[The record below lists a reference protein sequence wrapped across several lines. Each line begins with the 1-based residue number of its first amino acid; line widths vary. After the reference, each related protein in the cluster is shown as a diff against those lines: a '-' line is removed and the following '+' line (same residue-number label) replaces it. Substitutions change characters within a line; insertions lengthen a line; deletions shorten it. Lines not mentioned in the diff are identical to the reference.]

1 MGVNS
6 DTKILKAICG
16 QHIQNVVQVRVTI
29 GLCKQK
35 IKTFQS
41 EPGKLLSFPIS
52 SLLRKVDLGGKEN
65 RREFSTVSQGMATS
79 TMSKNKVETGAPVS
93 GTPTMMDNLSNY
105 IIVDIGANLTNKKF
119 SRDLDQV
126 IQRATDAGVSKI
138 MVTGT
143 SLHSTKEALRLT
155 RLYPGT
161 LYSTAGIHPHDAKS
175 WDEETYNELK
185 EAARCTECVAIG
197 ECELGKPLFLHERDA
212 HQEMVSILERFVDKL
227 PSCVIH
233 CFTGNR
239 EQAIKYLQLGCYI
252 GLTGYLWK
260 DKSENGV
267 RRILEEGVIPL
278 DKLLVETDAPFM
290 YPNTRASKLPQH
302 IKDCLTERS
311 VTFLQRYCTF
321 QRNEPC
327 SLPVTVEM
335 IAAYLNKTPEEVALA
350 TTFNALKVF
359 GLSG

>member
-1 MGVNS
+1 ME
-6 DTKILKAICG
+6 
-16 QHIQNVVQVRVTI
+16 Q
-29 GLCKQK
+29 
-35 IKTFQS
+35 
-41 EPGKLLSFPIS
+41 
-52 SLLRKVDLGGKEN
+52 
-65 RREFSTVSQGMATS
+65 
-79 TMSKNKVETGAPVS
+79 
-93 GTPTMMDNLSNY
+93 LSNY

-126 IQRATDAGVSKI
+126 IQRATDAGVTKI

-155 RLYPGT
+155 RLYPNV

-175 WDEETYNELK
+175 WEEDTYREL
-185 EAARCTECVAIG
+185 EAAASSGECVAVG
-197 ECELGKPLFLHERDA
+197 ECGLDFNRNFSPPDIQIAVFEKQVELACKLGKPLFLHERDA
-212 HQEMVSILERFVDKL
+212 HAEMVDILQKNIDRL
-227 PSCVIH
+227 PACVIH
-233 CFTGNR
+233 CFTGTK
-239 EQAIKYLQLGCYI
+239 EQAAKYLQLGCYI

-267 RRILEEGVIPL
+267 RKILEEGAIPL
-278 DKLLVETDAPFM
+278 DKLLVETDSPFM

-311 VTFLQRYCTF
+311 LMFLQRYCTF

-335 IAAYLNKTPEEVALA
+335 IAAYIKKTPEEVALA

-359 GLSG
+359 GLSA

>member
-1 MGVNS
+1 MKMTDIVKPAM
-6 DTKILKAICG
+6 DHLK
-16 QHIQNVVQVRVTI
+16 
-29 GLCKQK
+29 
-35 IKTFQS
+35 
-41 EPGKLLSFPIS
+41 
-52 SLLRKVDLGGKEN
+52 
-65 RREFSTVSQGMATS
+65 
-79 TMSKNKVETGAPVS
+79 
-93 GTPTMMDNLSNY
+93 NY

-126 IQRATDAGVSKI
+126 IQRARDAGVTKI

-143 SLHSTKEALRLT
+143 SMHTTKEALRLT
-155 RLYPGT
+155 RLYPNT

-175 WDEETYNELK
+175 WEEDTYREL
-185 EAARCTECVAIG
+185 EAVAQAGECVAVG
-197 ECELGKPLFLHERDA
+197 ECGLDFNRNFSPPEIQISVFEKQVELACKLGKPLFLHERDA
-212 HQEMVSILERFVDKL
+212 HEDLVNILLKYKDRL
-227 PSCVIH
+227 PACVIH
-233 CFTGNR
+233 CFTGTK
-239 EQAIKYLQLGCYI
+239 EQATKYLQLGCYI

-267 RRILEEGVIPL
+267 RKILEEGAIPL
-278 DKLLVETDAPFM
+278 DKLLVETDSPFM

-335 IAAYLNKTPEEVALA
+335 IAAYIKKTPEEVALA

-359 GLSG
+359 GLSE

>member
-1 MGVNS
+1 M
-6 DTKILKAICG
+6 
-16 QHIQNVVQVRVTI
+16 VRSSRMAEV
-29 GLCKQK
+29 CK
-35 IKTFQS
+35 
-41 EPGKLLSFPIS
+41 
-52 SLLRKVDLGGKEN
+52 
-65 RREFSTVSQGMATS
+65 
-79 TMSKNKVETGAPVS
+79 PVL
-93 GTPTMMDNLSNY
+93 DHLSNY

-126 IQRATDAGVSKI
+126 IKRATDAGVTKI

-143 SLHSTKEALRLT
+143 SLHTTKEALRLT
-155 RLYPGT
+155 RLYPNI

-175 WDEETYNELK
+175 WEEDTYREL
-185 EAARCTECVAIG
+185 EAVAVNGECVAVG
-197 ECELGKPLFLHERDA
+197 ECGLDFNRNFSPPDVQISVFEQQVELACKLGKPLFLHERDA
-212 HQEMVSILERFVDKL
+212 HQQMVDILQKNIHRL
-227 PSCVIH
+227 PACVIH
-233 CFTGNR
+233 CFTGTK
-239 EQAIKYLQLGCYI
+239 EQALKYLELGCYI

-267 RRILEEGVIPL
+267 RKILEEGAIPL
-278 DKLLVETDAPFM
+278 EKLLVETDSPFM

-335 IAAYLNKTPEEVALA
+335 IAAYLKKTPEEVALA

-359 GLSG
+359 GLSS